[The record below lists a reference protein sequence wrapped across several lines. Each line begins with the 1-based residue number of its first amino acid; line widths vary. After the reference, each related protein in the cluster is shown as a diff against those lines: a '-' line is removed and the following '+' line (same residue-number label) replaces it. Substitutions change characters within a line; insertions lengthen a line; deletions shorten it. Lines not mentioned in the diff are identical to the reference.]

1 MQAVELFFQ
10 NSKDEESE
18 SDVWSDLNLMRSK
31 YTMICKLLKLETVDT
46 KAKEISSPD
55 SDSNDTVS

>member
-1 MQAVELFFQ
+1 MVSNASCGTFFQ

-46 KAKEISSPD
+46 KAKEISW
-55 SDSNDTVS
+55 